1 MVENDEKKF
10 IAMGF
15 DPLFKKMYGDVNYT
29 NKAAALVSI
38 VLSIPYEDI
47 KDRIDVVNNEKLRK
61 NKSDKKQ
68 ERDVLL
74 KIQLHS
80 EYHFINLEANLFGYN
95 QELIDRNT
103 SYISDIYSS
112 QLDESD
118 DYSFLRPVIQIN
130 FNKPAKK
137 VRTSDLYKPIS
148 TYLLRN
154 EDGQILTDMIK
165 IINVDIVKC
174 YFLWYNGGIE
184 KFTSCEQNII
194 RLGALHFIEKE
205 EDFRKCLGEIKMD
218 KDVKSKIQRDMDE
231 YQRDKNLVRVYDA
244 QKRRDAEWK
253 ALFRELDRDKE
264 QIDKEKEKLCKEKEK
279 LDKDKEQLDKDKEQ
293 LDKDK
298 EQLDKDKEQLNKDKK
313 QFEKDKKN
321 IDNQKDSILQE
332 KISIAKILKDTGI
345 SAQEISNRLNI
356 SIDEINK
363 YV

>member
-279 LDKDKEQLDKDKEQ
+279 LDKDKEK

>member
-1 MVENDEKKF
+1 M
-10 IAMGF
+10 
-15 DPLFKKMYGDVNYT
+15 L
-29 NKAAALVSI
+29 
-38 VLSIPYEDI
+38 
-47 KDRIDVVNNEKLRK
+47 
-61 NKSDKKQ
+61 
-68 ERDVLL
+68 
-74 KIQLHS
+74 
-80 EYHFINLEANLFGYN
+80 HFIF
-95 QELIDRNT
+95 
-103 SYISDIYSS
+103 
-112 QLDESD
+112 
-118 DYSFLRPVIQIN
+118 
-130 FNKPAKK
+130 K
-137 VRTSDLYKPIS
+137 
-148 TYLLRN
+148 
-154 EDGQILTDMIK
+154 LT
-165 IINVDIVKC
+165 INVDIVKC

-218 KDVKSKIQRDMDE
+218 KNVKSKIQRDMDE

-264 QIDKEKEKLCKEKEK
+264 QIDKEKEKLGKDKEKLCKEKEQ
-279 LDKDKEQLDKDKEQ
+279 LGKDKEKLC
-293 LDKDK
+293 KDK

-321 IDNQKDSILQE
+321 INNQKDSILQE

-345 SAQEISNRLNI
+345 STQEISNRLNI